1 VANVSHTWTA
11 RAYDDAGNTTTSALV
26 SVRVGNNPA
35 PTTSIT
41 SPAANAAGLTG
52 TVPVS
57 TSNAVAS
64 GLLVSSVQ
72 LYVDGALYAT
82 STASPYGFSWNTLD
96 PASPAYDGSSHTLA
110 TKVYDSSGQ
119 VTTSSTVTVTTGNT
133 TGTRYRA
140 GYTPSAVPQAM
151 TYTPGGGSQLVY
163 PVDVTVTNSS
173 AVGWSAATTFLRY
186 RWYSP
191 EDSVVESGNIAP
203 LGLAAGAS
211 TPTPVRVNVTPPT
224 LPDGVDA
231 AQYRLRFDVFDTS
244 TNPAADFAGKG
255 NPPHENPVVINKALS
270 TKLGIEK
277 YYSYV
282 TTPVGAGMTNVV
294 NVANGNSMLTLT
306 PLSNPGR
313 GLHSV
318 ARLTYNSLEEK
329 SESPVGTNFSL
340 SISSLVRFGNPLD
353 VHPNNADTIAGRS
366 NKFITFVDGDGSLHR
381 FDGVTGADGITYW
394 KEPPGVHLYLRS
406 LTTDTANPKY
416 WALTRPDRVT
426 FYFNSDG
433 YPTFVT
439 DRDGNTISFTLSSV
453 APGDDPGG
461 PKFHITRVTDAAGQG
476 ASPALNRGF
485 DVIYLT
491 KATARHHHPGN
502 PLAGKDGRS
511 ATRRDRRIASRDPAT
526 H

>member
-1 VANVSHTWTA
+1 VADVSHTWTA

-211 TPTPVRVNVTPPT
+211 TPTRY
-224 LPDGVDA
+224 G
-231 AQYRLRFDVFDTS
+231 
-244 TNPAADFAGKG
+244 
-255 NPPHENPVVINKALS
+255 
-270 TKLGIEK
+270 
-277 YYSYV
+277 
-282 TTPVGAGMTNVV
+282 
-294 NVANGNSMLTLT
+294 
-306 PLSNPGR
+306 
-313 GLHSV
+313 
-318 ARLTYNSLEEK
+318 
-329 SESPVGTNFSL
+329 
-340 SISSLVRFGNPLD
+340 
-353 VHPNNADTIAGRS
+353 
-366 NKFITFVDGDGSLHR
+366 
-381 FDGVTGADGITYW
+381 
-394 KEPPGVHLYLRS
+394 
-406 LTTDTANPKY
+406 
-416 WALTRPDRVT
+416 
-426 FYFNSDG
+426 
-433 YPTFVT
+433 
-439 DRDGNTISFTLSSV
+439 
-453 APGDDPGG
+453 
-461 PKFHITRVTDAAGQG
+461 
-476 ASPALNRGF
+476 
-485 DVIYLT
+485 
-491 KATARHHHPGN
+491 
-502 PLAGKDGRS
+502 
-511 ATRRDRRIASRDPAT
+511 
-526 H
+526 

>member
-1 VANVSHTWTA
+1 
-11 RAYDDAGNTTTSALV
+11 
-26 SVRVGNNPA
+26 
-35 PTTSIT
+35 
-41 SPAANAAGLTG
+41 
-52 TVPVS
+52 
-57 TSNAVAS
+57 
-64 GLLVSSVQ
+64 
-72 LYVDGALYAT
+72 
-82 STASPYGFSWNTLD
+82 
-96 PASPAYDGSSHTLA
+96 
-110 TKVYDSSGQ
+110 
-119 VTTSSTVTVTTGNT
+119 
-133 TGTRYRA
+133 
-140 GYTPSAVPQAM
+140 
-151 TYTPGGGSQLVY
+151 
-163 PVDVTVTNSS
+163 
-173 AVGWSAATTFLRY
+173 
-186 RWYSP
+186 
-191 EDSVVESGNIAP
+191 
-203 LGLAAGAS
+203 
-211 TPTPVRVNVTPPT
+211 VNVTPPT

-340 SISSLVRFGNPLD
+340 STSSLVRFGNPLD